1 MTQHQDKTTRL
12 RALRA
17 VLTRAACACRGLR
30 VIVLVDVICVMIVV
44 LIAHVD
50 VVCCRVFVQFS

>member
-1 MTQHQDKTTRL
+1 MTQHQNKTRL

-17 VLTRAACACRGLR
+17 VLTRAACARRGLR
-30 VIVLVDVICVMIVV
+30 REIFDVIGVIIVV

-50 VVCCRVFVQFS
+50 VVAVYVQFS